1 MNEAEAS
8 ETQSTSLALPRRHEI
23 DALRSIAL
31 LLLIFYHVFV
41 AFQPSAAFVM
51 FIGSPDSLQ
60 GAWFIGEALNP
71 WRIPVLFLIAGITAG
86 YLLQNRKVGSLLKSR
101 LLRLVPPLL
110 FTALF
115 IAPISPALYQS
126 FNGDKPGYMPNPGHL
141 WFVWN
146 LAVYFVVGAP
156 LLFYLKNRRDNLIVR
171 ALRSLSPY
179 GWLLALPAFLTLTT
193 YVLEPHVSAK
203 MFGAHV
209 FRFWNGF
216 ACFLAGATLVSL
228 GDCFWRGIPRVCHAA
243 LPAAVILYSLR
254 MKGVDFEGRL
264 PTVTLRTMESAYGML
279 AFLGYGSVLFSKP
292 SRLFT
297 VLNRSVFAVYII
309 HLPVQQAVAYFL
321 FRMDMN
327 AWVTLALH
335 LIATLALSALIY
347 GLVLRPLRWLHPFFG
362 IAPLKSESP
371 EAAGAA
377 KTPPPLPSWPVKAG
391 RFATLY
397 IASPILVLAMAAT
410 LIFSALTMSR
420 DSQREQLAKRSS
432 AKTAS
437 TSASYKSLIK
447 AAESGDLEAIRSFI
461 AAGADVNQRKTEN
474 GATALHGAAA
484 FGRVDSIKLLLENGA
499 GIELRNKD
507 GSTPLFIAAF
517 FCQEGAVKTLLKAG
531 ADTDARDNKGTSPRD
546 VVQTPWNIVEPI
558 YKFLDKAFA
567 SEGLPRLDLDQI
579 ERDRPRIAKLLE

>member
-1 MNEAEAS
+1 METNAVSWQSEQLRQRKQTRIMNETTS
-8 ETQSTSLALPRRHEI
+8 PETQSANSALPRRHEI

-51 FIGSPDSLQ
+51 FIGSPNSLQ
-60 GAWFIGEALNP
+60 SAWFIGEALNP

-115 IAPISPALYQS
+115 IAPISSALYQS
-126 FNGDKPGYMPNPGHL
+126 FNGNIPGYMPNPGHL

-156 LLFYLKNRRDNLIVR
+156 VLVYLKNRRDNLVVR

-193 YVLEPHVSAK
+193 YILEPHVSAK

-209 FRFWNGF
+209 YRFWNGF

-243 LPAAVILYSLR
+243 LPAALILYLLR
-254 MKGVDFEGRL
+254 MNGVDFEGRL
-264 PTVTLRTMESAYGML
+264 PTVALRTMESAYGML
-279 AFLGYGSVLFSKP
+279 AFLGYGAILFSKP

-321 FRMDMN
+321 FRLDMN
-327 AWVTLALH
+327 AWVALALH
-335 LIATLALSALIY
+335 LIATLAFSALIY
-347 GLVLRPLRWLHPFFG
+347 ALVLRPLRWLHPFFG
-362 IAPLKSESP
+362 IAPLKSEPP
-371 EAAGAA
+371 EAADAA
-377 KTPPPLPSWPVKAG
+377 RTPPLPSWPVKAG

-420 DSQREQLAKRSS
+420 DSEREQLPERSS
-432 AKTAS
+432 TETAS
-437 TSASYKSLIK
+437 TAASYKSLIE

-461 AAGADVNQRKTEN
+461 AAGADVNQRKSMD

-484 FGRVDSIKLLLENGA
+484 FDRVDPIKLLLE
-499 GIELRNKD
+499 
-507 GSTPLFIAAF
+507 S
-517 FCQEGAVKTLLKAG
+517 G
-531 ADTDARDNKGTSPRD
+531 AD
-546 VVQTPWNIVEPI
+546 I
-558 YKFLDKAFA
+558 
-567 SEGLPRLDLDQI
+567 
-579 ERDRPRIAKLLE
+579 

>member
-1 MNEAEAS
+1 MNETTAP
-8 ETQSTSLALPRRHEI
+8 ETRSTRFALPRRHEI

-41 AFQPSAAFVM
+41 ALQPSAAFLK
-51 FIGSPDSLQ
+51 FIGPPNSLQ

-126 FNGDKPGYMPNPGHL
+126 FKGDNPGYMPNPGHL

-146 LAVYFVVGAP
+146 LTVYFVFGAP
-156 LLFYLKNRRDNLIVR
+156 ALLYLKNRRDNLVVR
-171 ALRSLSPY
+171 ILRSLSPY
-179 GWLLALPAFLTLTT
+179 GWLLALPTFLTLTT
-193 YVLEPHVSAK
+193 YVLEPHVSAE
-203 MFGAHV
+203 MFGVH
-209 FRFWNGF
+209 FSRFWNGF
-216 ACFLAGATLVSL
+216 ACFLAGAALVSL
-228 GDCFWRGIPRVCHAA
+228 GDCFWRGISRVCHAA
-243 LPAAVILYSLR
+243 LPAALILYLLR

-264 PTVTLRTMESAYGML
+264 STVALRTMESAYGML
-279 AFLGYGSVLFSKP
+279 AFLGYGSIIFSKP

-321 FRMDMN
+321 VRLDMN
-327 AWVTLALH
+327 AWLTLALH
-335 LIATLALSALIY
+335 LVATLTVSALIY
-347 GLVLRPLRWLHPFFG
+347 ALVLRPLRWLHPFFG
-362 IAPLKSESP
+362 IAPLKSAPSGG
-371 EAAGAA
+371 AAA
-377 KTPPPLPSWPVKAG
+377 KTPPPLPPWPVKAG

-420 DSQREQLAKRSS
+420 DLKPGQLVERSS
-432 AKTAS
+432 AETAT
-437 TSASYKSLIK
+437 TSASFKLLIE
-447 AAESGDLEAIRSFI
+447 AAGSGDLEAIQSSI
-461 AAGADVNQRKTEN
+461 AAGVDVNQPKSKD
-474 GATALHGAAA
+474 GGTALHAAA
-484 FGRVDSIKLLLENGA
+484 TFGCVDAIKLLLEHGA
-499 GIELRNKD
+499 DIDQRNND

-517 FCQEGAVKTLLKAG
+517 YCQEEAVKTLLKAG
-531 ADTDARDNKGTSPRD
+531 ADKNARDNKGTAPRD
-546 VVQTPWNIVEPI
+546 VVQVPWNVVEPI

-579 ERDRPRIAKLLE
+579 KRDRPRISELLQ

>member
-1 MNEAEAS
+1 MNETTGS
-8 ETQSTSLALPRRHEI
+8 ETQSTISALSRRHEI

-51 FIGSPDSLQ
+51 FIGSPNSLQ

-71 WRIPVLFLIAGITAG
+71 WRIPVLFLVAGITAG

-110 FTALF
+110 FAVFF

-146 LAVYFVVGAP
+146 LAVYFVFGAP
-156 LLFYLKNRRDNLIVR
+156 VLLYLKNRRNNLVVR
-171 ALRSLSPY
+171 VLRSLSPY

-193 YVLEPHVSAK
+193 YVFEPHVGAK

-209 FRFWNGF
+209 SRFWNGF
-216 ACFLAGATLVSL
+216 ACFLAGAALVSL
-228 GDCFWRGIPRVCHAA
+228 GDRFWRGIPRVCHAA
-243 LPAAVILYSLR
+243 LPAALILYLLR

-264 PTVTLRTMESAYGML
+264 PTVTLQTMESAYGML
-279 AFLGYGSVLFSKP
+279 AFLGYGSILFSKP

-321 FRMDMN
+321 FRLDMN
-327 AWVTLALH
+327 AWLALALH
-335 LIATLALSALIY
+335 LIATLTLSALIY
-347 GLVLRPLRWLHPFFG
+347 ALVLRPLRWLHPVFG
-362 IAPLKSESP
+362 IAPLKSAPS
-371 EAAGAA
+371 EAAAAA
-377 KTPPPLPSWPVKAG
+377 KMPPPLPSWPVKAG
-391 RFATLY
+391 RFATLC

-420 DSQREQLAKRSS
+420 DSEREQ
-432 AKTAS
+432 
-437 TSASYKSLIK
+437 SLIE
-447 AAESGDLEAIRSFI
+447 AAESGDLEAIGNFI
-461 AAGADVNQRKTEN
+461 AAGADVNQRKSKN

-484 FGRVDSIKLLLENGA
+484 FGHIDAIKLLLESGA
-499 GIELRNKD
+499 DIELRNKD

-517 FCQEGAVKTLLKAG
+517 FCQEEAVKALLEAG
-531 ADTDARDNKGTSPRD
+531 ADKNARDNKGTSPGD
-546 VVQTPWNIVEPI
+546 VVQAPWDIVEPI
-558 YKFLDKAFA
+558 YKLLDNAFT
-567 SEGLPRLDLDQI
+567 SEGLPGLDIDQI
-579 ERDRPRIAKLLE
+579 KHDRPRIAESLQ